1 MTQIVRVLSYGRR
14 MATWQQFRDE
24 APEMAAVADDR
35 LRETGVVLV
44 GTLRSDGWPRISPDE
59 PVVMDGVLYLGMMYR
74 STKSRDLR
82 RDNRV
87 LVHTVVSDRGGK
99 EGEVKVYGWARSVDD
114 AAERRRYCDALFAQI
129 GWKPEGDF
137 DLFAVDI
144 DSAVVQRFE
153 DGLQTTSLWRPD
165 SPPTTTRRQHQ

>member
-1 MTQIVRVLSYGRR
+1 
-14 MATWQQFRDE
+14 MATWQQFREE

-35 LRETGVVLV
+35 LRETGLVLV
-44 GTLRSDGWPRISPDE
+44 GTLRSDGWPRISPVE

-74 STKSRDLR
+74 STKALDLR
-82 RDNRV
+82 RDRRV
-87 LVHTVVSDRGGK
+87 LVHSVVSDRGGK
-99 EGEVKVYGWARSVDD
+99 EGEVKVYGWARFVAGTD
-114 AAERRRYCDALFAQI
+114 ERCRYGDALFAQI

-144 DSAVVQRFE
+144 ESAVVQRFDN
-153 DGLQTTSLWRPD
+153 DGLQTTSLWRPG

>member
-1 MTQIVRVLSYGRR
+1 

-24 APEMAAVADDR
+24 APDMAAVADGR
-35 LRETGVVLV
+35 LEETGLVLV

-82 RDNRV
+82 RDDRV
-87 LVHTVVSDRGGK
+87 LVHTVVSDRSGK
-99 EGEVKVYGWARSVDD
+99 EGEVKIYGRARFVDD
-114 AAERRRYCDALFAQI
+114 SDERSRYCDALFAQI

-137 DLFAVDI
+137 DLFAVAI
-144 DSAVVQRFE
+144 DSAVVQRFKS
-153 DGLQTTSLWRPD
+153 DGLQTTSRWRPG
-165 SPPTTTRRQHQ
+165 SPPTTTQRRHQ

>member
-1 MTQIVRVLSYGRR
+1 

-24 APEMAAVADDR
+24 APEMAAVADGR
-35 LRETGVVLV
+35 LQETGLVLV

-99 EGEVKVYGWARSVDD
+99 EGEVKAYGRARSVDD
-114 AAERRRYCDALFAQI
+114 TDERRRYCDALFAQI
-129 GWKPEGDF
+129 GWKPDGDF

-153 DGLQTTSLWRPD
+153 NDGLQTTSLWRPG
-165 SPPTTTRRQHQ
+165 SAPTTTQRQHQ

>member
-1 MTQIVRVLSYGRR
+1 

-35 LRETGVVLV
+35 LQETGLVLV

-74 STKSRDLR
+74 STKSLDLR

-99 EGEVKVYGWARSVDD
+99 EGEVKVYGRVRFVDEAD
-114 AAERRRYCDALFAQI
+114 ERQRYCDALFAQI
-129 GWKPEGDF
+129 GWKPAGDF

-153 DGLQTTSLWRPD
+153 SDGLQTTSLWRPG
-165 SPPTTTRRQHQ
+165 SAPTTTQRQHQ